1 MNAYKRTDNYETD
14 WQIIGEFEL
23 PDSISATDAVQT
35 WLTEIL
41 IPLHLS
47 TIFLKR
53 FLESARSSVARAAG
67 TGVSAS
73 CSHVHIS
80 IFVPKLNSSTGTS
93 WGFFQIEKIEM
104 KSDTA
109 NAHIHAIDFYLYVEG
124 D

>member
-1 MNAYKRTDNYETD
+1 MNAYKRTDNLETD

-23 PDSISATDAVQT
+23 LDGISTTDDVQT

-47 TIFLKR
+47 TDFLKR
-53 FLESARSSVARAAG
+53 FLKAARSSVARAAEAG
-67 TGVSAS
+67 ASAS
-73 CSHVHIS
+73 RVHVQIS
-80 IFVPKLNSSTGTS
+80 MFPPKLNSPTGTS

-104 KSDTA
+104 KLGTVD
-109 NAHIHAIDFYLYVEG
+109 AHIHAIDFYLYVEG